1 MVTGAP
7 HRKNL
12 ADRREFH
19 PVALVVSL
27 LCVGIVAGVG
37 GAASADAA
45 STYSQ
50 LAQPSWAPP
59 SWLFGPVWTVLYIL
73 MAIAAW
79 RIWRTEPT
87 FGNRA
92 IVLYGAQL
100 LLNLLWSPLFFGL
113 EQRGWALVDIIAL
126 DALVVATIVAFWF
139 RDRLA
144 AILLTPY
151 LAWSLF
157 ATALN
162 YSVWSL
168 NS

>member
-1 MVTGAP
+1 M
-7 HRKNL
+7 
-12 ADRREFH
+12 
-19 PVALVVSL
+19 
-27 LCVGIVAGVG
+27 
-37 GAASADAA
+37 
-45 STYSQ
+45 
-50 LAQPSWAPP
+50 
-59 SWLFGPVWTVLYIL
+59 
-73 MAIAAW
+73 
-79 RIWRTEPT
+79 
-87 FGNRA
+87 
-92 IVLYGAQL
+92 LYGAQL

-144 AILLTPY
+144 TILLTPY